1 MRRSFV
7 AAWTFLT
14 ALSFVFCITLSIY
27 PYVTTDTNLELFSF
41 IENKNLRY
49 AWTLQVLVTV
59 FNVGD
64 TVELKGK
71 TGRKTN
77 RCTIKLCSDETLP
90 TILHVN
96 TYKN

>member
-1 MRRSFV
+1 VISFDH
-7 AAWTFLT
+7 AHT
-14 ALSFVFCITLSIY
+14 ITRIISSVGQHNTELRTDY
-27 PYVTTDTNLELFSF
+27 KVYLKNTTLL
-41 IENKNLRY
+41 I
-49 AWTLQVLVTV
+49 A